1 MTHIYVKERAFNF
14 FLNEVQGMD
23 YEQLCDLVLLPEETM
38 EQFEEVISDD
48 DKFEHRLEEVFNY
61 RWDQMNEDD
70 RTSYLDSL
78 EWKRTLD
85 RQVSDMKKNVLYP
98 RR

>member
-48 DKFEHRLEEVFNY
+48 DKFEHRLEEVFNH
-61 RWDQMNEDD
+61 RWNLMTEDD
-70 RTSYLDSL
+70 RRSYLDSL
-78 EWKRTLD
+78 EWKRTLE
-85 RQVSDMKKNVLYP
+85 RQVFDFKKTVLYP